1 MLEVF
6 WPPQAHGDPAPLGP
20 KDRKLKGEELAL
32 YQFILIVG
40 QKVSPLAGSLGVGA
54 MTVEMLL
61 TLVSQTGPIYP
72 KNFHFLTT
80 CK

>member
-1 MLEVF
+1 MEGPSKAQV
-6 WPPQAHGDPAPLGP
+6 DPAPLGP
-20 KDRKLKGEELAL
+20 KDCKLKREELAS
-32 YQFILIVG
+32 YQFIASG